1 LHAAVLLLLGE
12 VLPEHRHFG
21 DFMIAVRAREK
32 PIRNSYPTCARM
44 SPYMYD
50 LM

>member
-1 LHAAVLLLLGE
+1 
-12 VLPEHRHFG
+12 
-21 DFMIAVRAREK
+21 MIAVRAREK